1 MSIEATGIIV
11 HDHNGTG
18 STGAH
23 PRSNQAGAARVY
35 AAFAGLI
42 LSAFF
47 GLTVAIKFHAP
58 EFLTNHAALT
68 WGRLRTAGIA
78 TIMSRV
84 ALP

>member
-1 MSIEATGIIV
+1 MTTTAQAAPAHIPVATKLV
-11 HDHNGTG
+11 
-18 STGAH
+18 
-23 PRSNQAGAARVY
+23 RARVY